1 LRSSDIAIRQR
12 LSVAPGFTLVEVL
25 IVVAVITILTAIAWP
40 SYTRYVMRGKRAD
53 AQQFMMDISSRQEQ
67 YLLDARAYTGALD
80 STGLNLVR
88 QGWTCSATTCSNANY
103 DITVAATAGPP
114 PAYTITA
121 TAKSTQVNDGNLSL
135 NNLGAKTPA
144 NLW

>member
-1 LRSSDIAIRQR
+1 VRSSDIRIRQHLR
-12 LSVAPGFTLVEVL
+12 VRAGFTLVEVL
-25 IVVAVITILTAIAWP
+25 IVVAIIAILTAVAWP

-53 AQQFMMDISSRQEQ
+53 AQTLMMFISSREEQ
-67 YLLDARAYTGALD
+67 YLLDARAYTAALD
-80 STGLNLVR
+80 STGLNLAR

-103 DITVAATAGPP
+103 DITVTVTAGPP
-114 PAYTITA
+114 PAYTINA
-121 TAKSTQVNDGNLSL
+121 TAKSTQVSDGNLSL

>member
-1 LRSSDIAIRQR
+1 MRGTR
-12 LSVAPGFTLVEVL
+12 GFTLIEL
-25 IVVAVITILTAIAWP
+25 MIVVAVITILTAVAWP

-67 YLLDARAYTGALD
+67 YLLDARAYTAALD
-80 STGLNLVR
+80 ATGLNLVR
-88 QGWTCSATTCSNANY
+88 QGWACSAATCSNPNY
-103 DITVAATAGPP
+103 DITVTVTAGPP
-114 PAYTITA
+114 PAYTINA